1 MAASDSW
8 TCHRCLTVNP
18 AAADACSGCGASASA
33 GGRGH
38 GQADAVAAYP
48 PPPSASEGVGWIA
61 RESALLVPEIFLAGA
76 LLIACPLWF
85 VFLLRHGQYVS
96 ATVLFIGIA
105 PAMLLAVVAVRQKSA
120 GGLYLTSW
128 VTFVAMAIAAVV
140 ERLTQ

>member
-1 MAASDSW
+1 MAAF
-8 TCHRCLTVNP
+8 
-18 AAADACSGCGASASA
+18 
-33 GGRGH
+33 
-38 GQADAVAAYP
+38 P
-48 PPPSASEGVGWIA
+48 PPPSASEEVGWIA

-85 VFLLRHGQYVS
+85 VFLLRHGLYVG
-96 ATVLFIGIA
+96 AVVLFVGIA